1 MSRAGGDVGAA
12 WRQVDPR
19 AATELIDARLQ
30 LHHAAQLAA
39 AIGISYLPRQA
50 DDSHTNLE
58 WIHTVDAL
66 ASRPAK
72 GSSATIRLAVRPN
85 LFSLLLL
92 DDANE
97 PLATFRLNGRTLS
110 GATRWVRARL
120 AEHGLDPAAYTLDKH
135 YTIPHHAVAEA
146 TPFNS
151 TNVSRFEELAS
162 WFANA
167 SLALEKLAA
176 SMPHASE
183 VRCWPHHFDIATL
196 IELAPGKT
204 IGVGMEPGDQYYR
217 EPYFYVNAS
226 PRPAADL
233 PRPRL
238 GGEGIWHTR
247 EWLGAV
253 LPASRVVASANGQQ
267 SQVDEF
273 TGSAVHACMGLLMK
287 K

>member
-1 MSRAGGDVGAA
+1 VAA
-12 WRQVDPR
+12 
-19 AATELIDARLQ
+19 L
-30 LHHAAQLAA
+30 
-39 AIGISYLPRQA
+39 GISYLPPRP

-58 WIHTVDAL
+58 WIPAIDAL
-66 ASRPAK
+66 ASRPVH
-72 GSSATIRLAVRPN
+72 GTSSPVRLAIRPN
-85 LFSLLLL
+85 LFSLLML
-92 DDANE
+92 DE
-97 PLATFRLNGRTLS
+97 SGTPTATFRLNGRTRS
-110 GATRWVRARL
+110 GATRWVRAQL
-120 AEHGLDPAAYTLDKH
+120 AERGLDPAAYTLDKP
-135 YTIPHHAVAEA
+135 YTIPHHAVADA

-151 TNVSRFEELAS
+151 TNVSRFDELSSWYSDAS
-162 WFANA
+162 I
-167 SLALEKLAA
+167 ALEKVAA

-217 EPYFYVNAS
+217 EPYFSVNPY
-226 PRPAADL
+226 PRPGADL

-238 GGEGIWHTR
+238 GGEGIWHTH

-253 LPASRVVASANGQQ
+253 LPASRVVASTSGQQ

-273 TGSAVHACMGLLMK
+273 IGSAVHACMSLLLK